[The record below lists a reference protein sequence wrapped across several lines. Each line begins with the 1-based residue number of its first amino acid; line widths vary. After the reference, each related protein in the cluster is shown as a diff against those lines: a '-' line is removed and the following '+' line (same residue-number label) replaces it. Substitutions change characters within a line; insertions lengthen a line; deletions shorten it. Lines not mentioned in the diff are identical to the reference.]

1 MTSRMAHT
9 CNYRKEQEQKEK
21 QKNTA
26 DPTALPKYFSG
37 SAGGGGS
44 ARELKVISQDS
55 PAGQLQQQGNTSR
68 GARRR
73 SNGMGRNRA

>member
-9 CNYRKEQEQKEK
+9 CNYRKEKEQKQK

-37 SAGGGGS
+37 SAAGEGS
-44 ARELKVISQDS
+44 AGDLTVISQDS
-55 PAGQLQQQGNTSR
+55 PAGQLQQQGKTSR
-68 GARRR
+68 GARRH
-73 SNGMGRNRA
+73 SNGVGRNRA